1 MHITANTPFLLACLL
16 QQSRVACLHMTP
28 DLNIS
33 MWKSVH
39 LAFPQ
44 AVGQAASQTGCQLP
58 SVAAHVWFNSW
69 MWIQG
74 VEKKRVGENK
84 PDVGYMQGTAICH
97 SSRAL
102 PGLPTGL
109 EVAQYTRTAVTGW
122 LRDMKSQANRLTEDQ
137 IQQERSVTSPLEPA
151 DFHKSHRVPHSPPD
165 PAAPS
170 S

>member
-1 MHITANTPFLLACLL
+1 MHPITKQPHFQGTMNYACVVYKANIFMHIIANTPFLLACLL

-39 LAFPQ
+39 LACPQ
-44 AVGQAASQTGCQLP
+44 AVRQAASQTGCQLP

-74 VEKKRVGENK
+74 VEKKRMGEDK
-84 PDVGYMQGTAICH
+84 PDVGYMQGIAICH

-109 EVAQYTRTAVTGW
+109 EVAQYTRTAWRDDYETWSRRRTG
-122 LRDMKSQANRLTEDQ
+122 
-137 IQQERSVTSPLEPA
+137 
-151 DFHKSHRVPHSPPD
+151 
-165 PAAPS
+165 
-170 S
+170 